1 MVTIIKNQLLK
12 HLSRYTKNLS
22 PEQISLSALRGSG
35 ELQDLTLDE
44 ELLTD
49 LLELPGWVRLTSAKC
64 NRASFRIQWT
74 KLKTVPIVLNLDEVH
89 IALEVCQEPRVMN
102 PNAAGAL
109 PVPGKYSYIHK
120 VIDGISVAVNHVQI
134 DFSCEAFTSS
144 VQISRV
150 TVESRTPEGRKGD
163 LRLTRIKSPDT
174 GQLLIFKELEWQSA
188 RIEAKAHGAAAANLP
203 PLRLLLGNTHCRIVI
218 KKRLSDCAVVGSRL
232 ALCPEPLAWA
242 LTDGQLR
249 AALACAAALAAP
261 VRRATAAA
269 TRAKALR
276 KIEEPREPVPTK
288 SATGE
293 RDILAR
299 MFAKHDVR
307 ETSYHLLAPRIDLH
321 LCDDPGLG
329 RSEKPSLSKGGALQ
343 VTLVSMQADL
353 FPYHKASDDRRHW
366 RGYRESATPHSQW
379 LSQALS
385 SFCTTLLDTLD
396 PRPIIPSNK
405 TNQTD
410 NGEGPV
416 SNGIKHQQPPQQH
429 SASTAPSTNTTTSQ
443 ASPTRTRILQ
453 HLGKLMTTCLVL
465 RIDDF
470 TVYKV
475 STGSKSRE
483 APRPL
488 VSAEKATLPGDAG
501 LLHAELT
508 FFYYPGDICF
518 PVPAPK
524 LYVQLSPVRI
534 SVDVQSVVWLGAF
547 LPHVARALKQEELSE
562 EDVPQ
567 PPYMD
572 VRMES
577 IMPKIVLE
585 AGTEHISQQ
594 RDRPKELHICTAR
607 ATLTNV
613 RESPRANSAGTRAD
627 LASILA
633 ALRRSAPPSGQFP
646 CTLDDMD
653 PLHEQFILHADNL
666 DDIDRGTEISPELL
680 WRENRSVWCA
690 RVEPLWADF
699 CGARAT
705 NYKPAPLLDATPLT
719 AWICFDDDMSRIWIV
734 ARTCGLAGLQLNHYQ
749 MLFLMRQLER
759 ISEMTAWLAHDA
771 DRQPDAEDGSIVI
784 GVVVPAVELTFVLP
798 SNCPGQES
806 SRDLDSVPLDSSS
819 LQDLKMEHQAV
830 STLEAS
836 TPLEDNCSSEA
847 TMAPSIVDRDSGVL
861 ATTSIDVYQPIPIE
875 EPLPPSPGL
884 NFGGFS
890 SMRRGFTSLV
900 TSIDSALTRDDTRS
914 DAASTASSDSDRYV
928 VVGLAAESPDDADM
942 AFREFEHGRVS
953 SGVEVA
959 AEVVERSSSPS
970 DRSVTSSCRR
980 RDVIS
985 TSTWRLNNIH
995 VVHQSVG
1002 SNSALRLAADDLK
1015 SDECSA
1021 IPWDEFQNKFS
1032 MRARAWSE
1040 PVFES
1045 DELATRAI
1053 PNVAARFVRTQLPR
1067 KPDEKGEVSGLAPFE
1082 ELLEARVRDLSIALN
1097 MSTALAL
1104 AELIEDEVVAPPMPL
1119 EVLIENVKLHL
1130 IEDRPTRS
1138 ISSPPPQPLDLDLT
1152 TIRMT
1157 RDTAGVVRLGPPVST
1172 PSTIASPATPQPMPE
1187 LDEAKEKIERL
1198 NRENEELRKR
1208 LVTLARIAEDN
1219 RELRAKVEEG
1229 ICTSKGFSR
1238 GPPTKRGP
1246 KRSNYQVSRKR
1257 CGPEAVR
1264 RRAASIARRAA
1275 ETSRRRCE
1283 LYKQP

>member
-12 HLSRYTKNLS
+12 HLSRFTKNLS

-102 PNAAGAL
+102 PGAGGAL

-134 DFSCEAFTSS
+134 DFNCEAFTSS

-188 RIEAKAHGAAAANLP
+188 RIEAKAHGAANANLP

-218 KKRLSDCAVVGSRL
+218 KKRLSDCAVIGSRL
-232 ALCPEPLAWA
+232 AICPEPLAWA

-249 AALACAAALAAP
+249 AMLACAVALAKP
-261 VRRATAAA
+261 VQRATAAA
-269 TRAKALR
+269 TRIKALR
-276 KIEEPREPVPTK
+276 KIEEPREQISSRP
-288 SATGE
+288 ATGE

-329 RSEKPSLSKGGALQ
+329 RSEKPSLSNGGALQ

-366 RGYRESATPHSQW
+366 RGYREAATPHSQW

-385 SFCTTLLDTLD
+385 SFCTTLLDSLD
-396 PRPIIPSNK
+396 PRPLTPSSK
-405 TNQTD
+405 MSQP
-410 NGEGPV
+410 EKSEEPV
-416 SNGIKHQQPPQQH
+416 SNGIKHKQTPTQH
-429 SASTAPSTNTTTSQ
+429 SASNAPSTNSTTASQ

-453 HLGKLMTTCLVL
+453 QLGKLMTTCLVL

-475 STGSKSRE
+475 STGSKSRD

-508 FFYYPGDICF
+508 FFYYPGDVCF

-534 SVDVQSVVWLGAF
+534 SVDVNTVVWLGAF
-547 LPHVARALKQEELSE
+547 LPHVVPRGHDIDI
-562 EDVPQ
+562 EDA
-567 PPYMD
+567 PPAYMD
-572 VRMES
+572 VRMEA
-577 IMPKIVLE
+577 IMPKLVLE
-585 AGTEHISQQ
+585 AGPEHVSAQ
-594 RDRPKELHICTAR
+594 RDRPRELQLCTAR

-633 ALRRSAPPSGQFP
+633 ALRRSAPPRDQFP
-646 CTLDDMD
+646 CAVDDMD
-653 PLHEQFILHADNL
+653 PIHEQFILHADNL
-666 DDIDRGTEISPELL
+666 DDIDRGTEMSPELL
-680 WRENRSVWCA
+680 WRESRSVWCA

-719 AWICFDDDMSRIWIV
+719 AWLCFADDFSRIWIV

-771 DRQPDAEDGSIVI
+771 ERQPDAEDGTIVV

-819 LQDLKMEHQAV
+819 LQDLKMEHQTV
-830 STLEAS
+830 STLGAS
-836 TPLEDNCSSEA
+836 TPLEENCIGSEA
-847 TMAPSIVDRDSGVL
+847 TMAPSMMDRDSGVL
-861 ATTSIDVYQPIPIE
+861 ATTSVEVYQPIPIE
-875 EPLPPSPGL
+875 EPPPPSPGL
-884 NFGGFS
+884 SFGGFS

-942 AFREFEHGRVS
+942 AFREFEHGRAASS

-970 DRSVTSSCRR
+970 DHSVTSSCRR

-995 VVHQSVG
+995 IVHQSG
-1002 SNSALRLAADDLK
+1002 GGRTCLRLAADDLK
-1015 SDECSA
+1015 SDECNA

-1040 PVFES
+1040 PVVSES
-1045 DELATRAI
+1045 DELVPRNE
-1053 PNVAARFVRTQLPR
+1053 PLVAARLVRTQLPR
-1067 KPDEKGEVSGLAPFE
+1067 APEDKGLAPFE
-1082 ELLEARVRDLSIALN
+1082 ELLEARIRDLSIALN

-1138 ISSPPPQPLDLDLT
+1138 ISSPPPQPLDIDLT
-1152 TIRMT
+1152 TLRMT

-1172 PSTIASPATPQPMPE
+1172 PSTIASPATPQPQPE
-1187 LDEAKEKIERL
+1187 LDEAREKIDRL

-1219 RELRAKVEEG
+1219 RELRAKVEEASVLRQ
-1229 ICTSKGFSR
+1229 CVHAA
-1238 GPPTKRGP
+1238 
-1246 KRSNYQVSRKR
+1246 QQ
-1257 CGPEAVR
+1257 E
-1264 RRAASIARRAA
+1264 AASLLADKQ
-1275 ETSRRRCE
+1275 E
-1283 LYKQP
+1283 LLEAMRILQEQISGGCRGKR

>member
-410 NGEGPV
+410 NGEEPV

-1219 RELRAKVEEG
+1219 RELRAKVEEASVLRQCAHAAQQEAATLLADKQELLEAIRILQEQLSG
-1229 ICTSKGFSR
+1229 CR
-1238 GPPTKRGP
+1238 GKR
-1246 KRSNYQVSRKR
+1246 
-1257 CGPEAVR
+1257 
-1264 RRAASIARRAA
+1264 
-1275 ETSRRRCE
+1275 
-1283 LYKQP
+1283 

>member
-12 HLSRYTKNLS
+12 HLSRFTKNLS

-134 DFSCEAFTSS
+134 DFRCEAFTSS

-188 RIEAKAHGAAAANLP
+188 RIEAKAHGVAAANLP

-242 LTDGQLR
+242 LTDGQMR

-261 VRRATAAA
+261 VRKATAAA

-276 KIEEPREPVPTK
+276 KIEEPREPIPTK
-288 SATGE
+288 STTGE
-293 RDILAR
+293 HDILAR

-329 RSEKPSLSKGGALQ
+329 RSEKPSLFNGGALQ

-353 FPYHKASDDRRHW
+353 FPYHKASNDRRHW
-366 RGYRESATPHSQW
+366 RGYREAATPHSQW

-385 SFCTTLLDTLD
+385 SFCTTLFETLD
-396 PRPIIPSNK
+396 PRPLTPSNK
-405 TNQTD
+405 PSQP
-410 NGEGPV
+410 EKVEEPM
-416 SNGIKHQQPPQQH
+416 SNGIKHKQGTQQN
-429 SASTAPSTNTTTSQ
+429 SASTAPSTNSTTSQ

-453 HLGKLMTTCLVL
+453 QLGKLMTTCLVL

-475 STGSKSRE
+475 STGSKTRE

-508 FFYYPGDICF
+508 FFYYPGDVCF

-534 SVDVQSVVWLGAF
+534 SVDVASVVWLGAF
-547 LPHVARALKQEELSE
+547 LPHVARALKQEEINT
-562 EDVPQ
+562 EDVPP

-572 VRMES
+572 VRMEA

-585 AGTEHISQQ
+585 AGPEHVSQQ
-594 RDRPKELHICTAR
+594 RDRPKELQVCTAR

-627 LASILA
+627 LASIIS
-633 ALRRSAPPSGQFP
+633 ALRRSAPPRGQFP
-646 CTLDDMD
+646 CAVDDMD
-653 PLHEQFILHADNL
+653 PIHEQFILHADNL
-666 DDIDRGTEISPELL
+666 DDIDRGTDITPELL
-680 WRENRSVWCA
+680 WRENRGIWCV

-719 AWICFDDDMSRIWIV
+719 AWMCFDDDMSCIWVV

-759 ISEMTAWLAHDA
+759 ISEMSAWLAHDA
-771 DRQPDAEDGSIVI
+771 ERQPDAEEGTIVV

-819 LQDLKMEHQAV
+819 LQDLKLEHQAI

-836 TPLEDNCSSEA
+836 TPLDDNCSSEA
-847 TMAPSIVDRDSGVL
+847 TMAPSMIDRDSGVL
-861 ATTSIDVYQPIPIE
+861 ATSVEVCQPIHIE
-875 EPLPPSPGL
+875 EPLPPSPGMS
-884 NFGGFS
+884 FGGFS
-890 SMRRGFTSLV
+890 SMRRGLTSLV

-942 AFREFEHGRVS
+942 AFREFEHGRAS

-970 DRSVTSSCRR
+970 DHSVTSSCRR

-995 VVHQSVG
+995 IVHQTG
-1002 SNSALRLAADDLK
+1002 SGKTTLRLAADDLK

-1032 MRARAWSE
+1032 MRARAWNE
-1040 PVFES
+1040 PTMDT
-1045 DELATRAI
+1045 DELTTRAA
-1053 PNVAARFVRTQLPR
+1053 PNVAARLERTQLAR
-1067 KPDEKGEVSGLAPFE
+1067 QPDEKGELSGLAPFV

-1104 AELIEDEVVAPPMPL
+1104 AELIEDEVVVPPMPL

-1138 ISSPPPQPLDLDLT
+1138 INAPPPQPLDIDLT
-1152 TIRMT
+1152 TLRMT
-1157 RDTAGVVRLGPPVST
+1157 RDTAGILRFGPPVST
-1172 PSTIASPATPQPMPE
+1172 PTTIASPATPQTMPE
-1187 LDEAKEKIERL
+1187 LDEAREKIDRL

-1219 RELRAKVEEG
+1219 RELRAKVEEASVLRQ
-1229 ICTSKGFSR
+1229 CVHAAQQEAATLLADKQELLEALR
-1238 GPPTKRGP
+1238 VLQD
-1246 KRSNYQVSRKR
+1246 QVSGGCRGKR
-1257 CGPEAVR
+1257 
-1264 RRAASIARRAA
+1264 
-1275 ETSRRRCE
+1275 
-1283 LYKQP
+1283 

>member
-410 NGEGPV
+410 NGEEPV

-836 TPLEDNCSSEA
+836 TPLEDNCIGSEA

-1219 RELRAKVEEG
+1219 RELRAKVEEASVLRQCAHAAQQEAATLLADKQELLEAIRILQEQLSG
-1229 ICTSKGFSR
+1229 CR
-1238 GPPTKRGP
+1238 GKR
-1246 KRSNYQVSRKR
+1246 
-1257 CGPEAVR
+1257 
-1264 RRAASIARRAA
+1264 
-1275 ETSRRRCE
+1275 
-1283 LYKQP
+1283 

>member
-44 ELLTD
+44 DLLTD

-64 NRASFRIQWT
+64 NRATFRIQWT

-89 IALEVCQEPRVMN
+89 IALEVCSEPRVVN
-102 PNAAGAL
+102 ASAAGAL

-120 VIDGISVAVNHVQI
+120 VIDGISVAVNQVQI
-134 DFSCEAFTSS
+134 DFNCDAFTSS

-188 RIEAKAHGAAAANLP
+188 RIEAKAHGVADANLP

-218 KKRLSDCAVVGSRL
+218 KKRLADCSVTGSRL
-232 ALCPEPLAWA
+232 VLRPEPLAWA

-249 AALACAAALAAP
+249 AALACAAALAQP

-276 KIEEPREPVPTK
+276 KIEEPREQIQSRPPT
-288 SATGE
+288 GD
-293 RDILAR
+293 RDLLAR

-329 RSEKPSLSKGGALQ
+329 RSEKPSLSNGGALQ

-353 FPYHKASDDRRHW
+353 FPYHKAANDRRHW
-366 RGYRESATPHSQW
+366 RGYREAATPHSQW

-385 SFCTTLLDTLD
+385 SFCGTLLESLD
-396 PRPIIPSNK
+396 PRPIVPSNK
-405 TNQTD
+405 QASHT
-410 NGEGPV
+410 EKPEEPV
-416 SNGIKHQQPPQQH
+416 SNGISHKPAAARN
-429 SASTAPSTNTTTSQ
+429 SASNTPSTNSTTSQ
-443 ASPTRTRILQ
+443 ASPTRTRILEQ
-453 HLGKLMTTCLVL
+453 LGKLMTTCLVL

-470 TVYKV
+470 TVNKV
-475 STGSKSRE
+475 STGSRSRE

-488 VSAEKATLPGDAG
+488 VAAEKATLPGDAG

-508 FFYYPGDICF
+508 FFYYPGDVCF

-524 LYVQLSPVRI
+524 LYVQVSPVR
-534 SVDVQSVVWLGAF
+534 VALDTASVVWLAAF
-547 LPHVARALKQEELSE
+547 GPHVGRALVSSIPATADSE
-562 EDVPQ
+562 SSASAG
-567 PPYMD
+567 PYLD
-572 VRMES
+572 VRMEA
-577 IMPKIVLE
+577 IMPKVVLE
-585 AGTEHISQQ
+585 AGSEHIAAQ
-594 RDRPKELHICTAR
+594 RDRPRELHLCTAR

-613 RESPRANSAGTRAD
+613 RDSPRANTAGTRAD

-633 ALRRSAPPSGQFP
+633 ALRRAAPPRGSFP
-646 CTLDDMD
+646 CSSDDLD
-653 PLHEQFILHADNL
+653 PIHEQFLLHADNL
-666 DDIDRGTEISPELL
+666 DDIERGSAISSELL
-680 WRENRSVWCA
+680 WRENRGVWCL

-719 AWICFDDDMSRIWIV
+719 AWMCFEEGFSRIYVV

-749 MLFLMRQLER
+749 MLFLMRQMEK
-759 ISEMTAWLAHDA
+759 ISEMMAWLAHDA
-771 DRQPDAEDGSIVI
+771 ARQPDADAGSIVV
-784 GVVVPAVELTFVLP
+784 GVVVPAVELTLVLP
-798 SNCPGQES
+798 SSCPGQES

-819 LQDLKMEHQAV
+819 LQDMKMG
-830 STLEAS
+830 
-836 TPLEDNCSSEA
+836 SEA
-847 TMAPSIVDRDSGVL
+847 TMAPSMVDRDSGVL
-861 ATTSIDVYQPIPIE
+861 ATTSVEVFSAQPLPADE
-875 EPLPPSPGL
+875 MPPPSPGPSPGL
-884 NFGGFS
+884 TFSGLS
-890 SMRRGFTSLV
+890 SMRRGLSSLV
-900 TSIDSALTRDDTRS
+900 SSLDGALRDDGRS
-914 DAASTASSDSDRYV
+914 DAASTASSDSERYV
-928 VVGLAAESPDDADM
+928 LVGLAAESPDDADV
-942 AFREFEHGRVS
+942 AFREFEHGRTS

-970 DRSVTSSCRR
+970 DHSVTSSCRR

-985 TSTWRLNNIH
+985 TCTWRLNNIH
-995 VVHQSVG
+995 VVHQSING
-1002 SNSALRLAADDLK
+1002 KSCMRLAADDLK
-1015 SDECSA
+1015 TDECSA
-1021 IPWDEFQNKFS
+1021 IPWDEFQNKFA
-1032 MRARAWSE
+1032 MRARAYSE
-1040 PVFES
+1040 PRERPEAE
-1045 DELATRAI
+1045 DELAPRDA
-1053 PNVAARFVRTQLPR
+1053 PRLAARLLRTELPR
-1067 KPDEKGEVSGLAPFE
+1067 HLDQKGEPTGLAPFE

-1104 AELIEDEVVAPPMPL
+1104 AEFIEDEVIAPPMPL

-1130 IEDRPTRS
+1130 IEDRLTRS
-1138 ISSPPPQPLDLDLT
+1138 ISSPPPQPLDIDLT
-1152 TIRMT
+1152 TLRLT

-1172 PSTIASPATPQPMPE
+1172 PSTIASPATPQPQPE
-1187 LDEAKEKIERL
+1187 LDEAREKIDRL
-1198 NRENEELRKR
+1198 SRENEELRKR

-1219 RELRAKVEEG
+1219 RELRAKVEEASVLRSCVHAAQQEAANLLADKQQLLDAMRVLQDQLSG
-1229 ICTSKGFSR
+1229 CR
-1238 GPPTKRGP
+1238 GKR
-1246 KRSNYQVSRKR
+1246 
-1257 CGPEAVR
+1257 
-1264 RRAASIARRAA
+1264 
-1275 ETSRRRCE
+1275 
-1283 LYKQP
+1283 